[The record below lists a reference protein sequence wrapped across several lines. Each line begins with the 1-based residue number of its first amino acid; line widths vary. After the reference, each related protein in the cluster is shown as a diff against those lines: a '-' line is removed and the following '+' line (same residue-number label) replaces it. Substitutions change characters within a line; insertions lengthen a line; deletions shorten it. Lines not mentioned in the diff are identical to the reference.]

1 METVMKAQGATRKYT
16 LQKEDGSEVT
26 AQEVYDALMSGPVF
40 LHIEMMYLVP
50 PQWTWVDINS
60 TQDDP
65 TNVGLVMITI
75 SDNITITI
83 GDKSLAP
90 DAPVS

>member
-1 METVMKAQGATRKYT
+1 METYASRPEEYT

-40 LHIEMMYLVP
+40 LHIEGMYLVP
-50 PQWTWVDINS
+50 TQWSWADINS

-65 TNVGLVMITI
+65 TNVGLVIIKADT
-75 SDNITITI
+75 NQITI
-83 GDKSLAP
+83 GDESLGGR
-90 DAPVS
+90 

>member
-1 METVMKAQGATRKYT
+1 MAEAALKPEYI

-40 LHIEMMYLVP
+40 LHEEMGYLAP
-50 PQWTWVDINS
+50 TGWVWLDINS

-65 TNVGLVMITI
+65 TNVGLVMVEAGSTRF
-75 SDNITITI
+75 TI
-83 GDKSLAP
+83 GDTSLGR
-90 DAPVS
+90 

>member
-1 METVMKAQGATRKYT
+1 MASAAPKYI

-40 LHIEMMYLVP
+40 LHKEGMYLVP
-50 PQWTWVDINS
+50 TQWSWVDINS

-65 TNVGLVMITI
+65 TNVGLVMIRT
-75 SDNITITI
+75 SDNMINI
-83 GDKSLAP
+83 GDTSLGGR
-90 DAPVS
+90 

>member
-1 METVMKAQGATRKYT
+1 MAAALHKYI

-40 LHIEMMYLVP
+40 LHKEMAYLAP
-50 PQWTWVDINS
+50 TDWTWVDINS

-65 TNVGLVMITI
+65 TNVGLVMVEADRTQ
-75 SDNITITI
+75 TTL
-83 GDKSLAP
+83 GEESLGGQ
-90 DAPVS
+90 

>member
-1 METVMKAQGATRKYT
+1 MGTYASRPEEYT

-40 LHIEMMYLVP
+40 LHTEGMYLVP
-50 PQWTWVDINS
+50 TQWAWVDINS

-65 TNVGLVMITI
+65 TNVGLVVIRFSNKTI
-75 SDNITITI
+75 NI
-83 GDKSLAP
+83 GDTSLGGR
-90 DAPVS
+90 

>member
-1 METVMKAQGATRKYT
+1 METYASRPEEYT

-40 LHIEMMYLVP
+40 LHAEMMYLVP
-50 PQWTWVDINS
+50 TQWTWADINS

-65 TNVGLVMITI
+65 TNVGLVVIRI
-75 SDNITITI
+75 SNKTITI
-83 GDKSLAP
+83 GDESLMGQ
-90 DAPVS
+90 

>member
-1 METVMKAQGATRKYT
+1 MASSAPKYI

-40 LHIEMMYLVP
+40 LHKEEKYLVP
-50 PQWTWVDINS
+50 FQWAWVDINS

-65 TNVGLVMITI
+65 TNVGLVMIGA
-75 SDNITITI
+75 SDIAITI
-83 GDKSLAP
+83 GDTSLGGR
-90 DAPVS
+90 

>member
-1 METVMKAQGATRKYT
+1 MAESIKVAT

-40 LHIEMMYLVP
+40 LHAEMMYLVP
-50 PQWTWVDINS
+50 TQWEWCDINS

-65 TNVGLVMITI
+65 TNVGLVMINLGRI
-75 SDNITITI
+75 QINI
-83 GDKSLAP
+83 GDTSLGRR
-90 DAPVS
+90 